1 MNRKKKTARAL
12 TGLTAGIALTTAP
25 AMAEEKPRARDI
37 GITPGILAPGRLN
50 AITDVQG
57 VKVGQVTVREA
68 KRINTGVTVIIPAD
82 GNLYRNKLPG
92 AIYVA
97 NGYGKLAG
105 LSQVQELGEIET
117 PIALTNTLNV
127 AEGVAALVEW
137 TLSQPGNADVRSVN
151 AVVGETNDGYLND
164 IRARAL
170 AKEHFLEAIRIAET
184 GRVAEGAVGA
194 GAGTVAFG
202 FKGGI
207 GTSSRKLSATL
218 GGYVVGA
225 LVQSNFGGILTIDGV
240 RIGEKLGQHY
250 LKEAVAADSSADG
263 SIMIVVATDAPLSDR
278 NLERLAKR
286 AIAGLARTGAS
297 MTNGSGDYVIAF
309 STAGSE
315 RRRSDADVNKVR
327 ELANEAMS
335 PLFQAVAEATEEAI
349 YNSLLRAED
358 TVGHR
363 GKVRALRADEVKALL
378 DSP

>member
-1 MNRKKKTARAL
+1 MNKVAAL
-12 TGLTAGIALTTAP
+12 LLASITLTTSAFSGD
-25 AMAEEKPRARDI
+25 KPRARDM
-37 GITPGILAPGRLN
+37 GISPGILTPGTLN
-50 AITDVQG
+50 AITDVSG
-57 VKVGQVTVREA
+57 VKIGQVTVREGT
-68 KRINTGVTVIIPAD
+68 RINTGVTVVIPA
-82 GNLYRNKLPG
+82 GWNLRQDKIPA

-137 TLSQPGNADVRSVN
+137 TLAQPGNEDIGSVN

-170 AKEHFLEAIRIAET
+170 TKEHFFEAIENAKS
-184 GRVAEGAVGA
+184 GPVDEGAVGA
-194 GAGTVAFG
+194 GTGTVAFG

-207 GTSSRKLSATL
+207 GTSSRVLPGNL
-218 GGYVVGA
+218 GGYTLGV
-225 LVQSNFGGILTIDGV
+225 LVQSNFGGILSIDGV
-240 RIGEKLGQHY
+240 QVGKALQQYY
-250 LKEAVAADSSADG
+250 LKDELADDTSADG

-286 AIAGLARTGAS
+286 AITGLARTGAT

-309 STAGSE
+309 SNAESV
-315 RRRSDADVNKVR
+315 RRRSGDTIRKIQD
-327 ELANEAMS
+327 LANSDMS

-349 YNSLLRAED
+349 YNSLLQAED
-358 TVGHR
+358 ISGHK
-363 GKVRALRADEVKALL
+363 GEIKALPRDKIREL
-378 DSP
+378 LQPSR